1 MLVPKVNSHNVY
13 IDPLV
18 EYTKSAINDLPNEAP
33 ADLLFTQFFLPNQFD
48 SLINRILSSFTS
60 MQSTRT
66 LEEAKD
72 DGVIDRNIQLTLDT
86 LFKRNNVF
94 YINDRPYTIV
104 GNKWNKGDWELD
116 TKPVEKLIT
125 PFAPLKGD
133 ELESA
138 EKELNDL
145 GSGVRMGNSAA
156 AGIKDANI
164 NVAKTSETE
173 KYPETIEEEE
183 QEEVK
188 RQFVK
193 PDEKK
198 LLAEITKTLDY
209 LLGEGLTKND
219 PISFEQMSGKMNPSE
234 LLTFLFLIDKTQ
246 LLKFIESSPDNK
258 SGLDVYNKYNESKL
272 AVLDA
277 NELFFNLI
285 MIDFGVIKKT
295 FDDLLDLFDANIE
308 GLNANERHRNS
319 ATPAPKTI
327 DIGVVKN
334 QVKNINEN
342 KNNYMKSLYN
352 LSNALLA
359 IFDKQQQYFVSVVAL
374 LDFIETNYR
383 QIIGYTRVQEP
394 TLALACIDI
403 DRQIFSSLTAT
414 NRQNRNM
421 IRRNGKQTTQSTQV
435 FPTSVIYSDAYSQ
448 NIESYKQKHKE
459 WFNTIFLNQYIN
471 GKSAPNI
478 NVSFE
483 IEKYKKNP
491 DLVNVEHSQYNLYM
505 LVIMLYAFMNQGDLW
520 RVYFGPISDFI
531 SKIQTLSQTKIQE
544 SKQKMTSYDALV
556 QKMNG
561 KGVLSEDEMLKN
573 ITERQTKEKEEKV
586 KSKGKK
592 QSMFSLKGFGAS
604 LSMSI
609 SEQEKKYIEL
619 TESEI
624 DACET
629 IYLYTYLLEL
639 LCLRQHC
646 LYISDE
652 NINQIYIEI
661 SENSDKYYQYIK
673 SCLDIS
679 DKLKTP
685 LDLQKSIMWDVKA
698 ISSKDTIESRIK
710 SNIKLKALYLS
721 KKYAIGFSIDDLDKY
736 CDKIGQL
743 IAPIINERGLNE
755 QCDRLLV
762 GKGFLEI
769 PKYVPR
775 VQNWILNELKKYDE
789 QNTTEFNFRVS
800 QITRLNRKIGYK
812 FPDNSQDWIVLRND
826 TDLKGIDTRF
836 NDIYTIIKMLNAPTI
851 DANVKKEVVDKIFQ
865 QFKICLI
872 IFDITSET
880 DNDEIK
886 EGDFVSIKKQTA
898 TNELDKELDKG
909 LDKGTKVET
918 DNSTYK
924 VTKVDNENV
933 ELISLGGSDT
943 LTKAKTELFKY
954 KLDMS
959 VQCDNINSKTND
971 ESKFMFFVKAKVD
984 NESPESEVL
993 IPSLNSA
1000 SQPTSLQSS
1009 TKYELVF
1016 NHISNKLIYNSTE
1029 IPDDIIMFV
1038 YESCYKGTDKGT
1050 DKGTGKGT
1058 EKVDNILIK
1067 RAQDIITKN
1076 KENVA
1081 ARDKTDNLILL
1092 EEDEDVLEEEEEE
1105 KVWFDA
1111 NIELIDKILD
1121 EISGDNF
1128 KNAYNNKTLYQLL
1141 TESQSKDK
1149 EDEEEASVSAF
1160 LDGLEKHYIEMSI
1173 RAINDKF
1180 ENEEGH
1186 ESAYKTKKES
1196 EIKLERDKITGY
1208 NIKDKLNTKLTLET
1222 YLDVIT
1228 KLKELLQDYKTKL
1241 EGLVKVNNKKIDELK
1256 EQIQII
1262 KELLQEEGVSY
1273 EEYNVQKT
1281 KEKKVSEMTRFELD
1295 KEKETDTIILRKIED
1310 IIKGLTDD
1318 TQRQKYTSYKQTYDN
1333 KIQEI
1338 DKARS
1343 NIVSSKK
1350 EKSSEDNEIKTNSAP
1365 ITTGGKPSDD
1375 YYSYGNLN
1383 ATNTYDQQP
1392 MPYGQQPM
1400 PYGPPYGQQPMP
1412 YGQQPMPY
1420 GSPYG
1425 SPYGMPYNTQG
1436 QLIDMTKY
1444 SHSNRALELTSKLA
1458 YYVSVEL
1465 ELYPGKTASTI
1476 QMASVKCN
1484 STFERI
1490 REAFA
1495 DLMGYQY
1502 RPAVLVESYSYQNM
1516 KPDETKNKN
1525 KKEEEKEPSPQFQEK
1540 RGGSLKN
1547 RKKYK
1552 GKNKRKNVSCKI
1564 YK

>member
-1 MLVPKVNSHNVY
+1 
-13 IDPLV
+13 
-18 EYTKSAINDLPNEAP
+18 
-33 ADLLFTQFFLPNQFD
+33 
-48 SLINRILSSFTS
+48 
-60 MQSTRT
+60 
-66 LEEAKD
+66 
-72 DGVIDRNIQLTLDT
+72 
-86 LFKRNNVF
+86 
-94 YINDRPYTIV
+94 
-104 GNKWNKGDWELD
+104 
-116 TKPVEKLIT
+116 
-125 PFAPLKGD
+125 
-133 ELESA
+133 
-138 EKELNDL
+138 
-145 GSGVRMGNSAA
+145 
-156 AGIKDANI
+156 
-164 NVAKTSETE
+164 
-173 KYPETIEEEE
+173 
-183 QEEVK
+183 
-188 RQFVK
+188 
-193 PDEKK
+193 
-198 LLAEITKTLDY
+198 
-209 LLGEGLTKND
+209 
-219 PISFEQMSGKMNPSE
+219 
-234 LLTFLFLIDKTQ
+234 
-246 LLKFIESSPDNK
+246 
-258 SGLDVYNKYNESKL
+258 
-272 AVLDA
+272 
-277 NELFFNLI
+277 
-285 MIDFGVIKKT
+285 
-295 FDDLLDLFDANIE
+295 
-308 GLNANERHRNS
+308 
-319 ATPAPKTI
+319 
-327 DIGVVKN
+327 
-334 QVKNINEN
+334 
-342 KNNYMKSLYN
+342 
-352 LSNALLA
+352 
-359 IFDKQQQYFVSVVAL
+359 
-374 LDFIETNYR
+374 
-383 QIIGYTRVQEP
+383 
-394 TLALACIDI
+394 
-403 DRQIFSSLTAT
+403 
-414 NRQNRNM
+414 
-421 IRRNGKQTTQSTQV
+421 
-435 FPTSVIYSDAYSQ
+435 
-448 NIESYKQKHKE
+448 
-459 WFNTIFLNQYIN
+459 
-471 GKSAPNI
+471 
-478 NVSFE
+478 
-483 IEKYKKNP
+483 
-491 DLVNVEHSQYNLYM
+491 
-505 LVIMLYAFMNQGDLW
+505 
-520 RVYFGPISDFI
+520 
-531 SKIQTLSQTKIQE
+531 
-544 SKQKMTSYDALV
+544 
-556 QKMNG
+556 
-561 KGVLSEDEMLKN
+561 
-573 ITERQTKEKEEKV
+573 
-586 KSKGKK
+586 
-592 QSMFSLKGFGAS
+592 
-604 LSMSI
+604 
-609 SEQEKKYIEL
+609 
-619 TESEI
+619 
-624 DACET
+624 
-629 IYLYTYLLEL
+629 
-639 LCLRQHC
+639 
-646 LYISDE
+646 
-652 NINQIYIEI
+652 
-661 SENSDKYYQYIK
+661 
-673 SCLDIS
+673 
-679 DKLKTP
+679 
-685 LDLQKSIMWDVKA
+685 
-698 ISSKDTIESRIK
+698 
-710 SNIKLKALYLS
+710 
-721 KKYAIGFSIDDLDKY
+721 
-736 CDKIGQL
+736 
-743 IAPIINERGLNE
+743 
-755 QCDRLLV
+755 
-762 GKGFLEI
+762 
-769 PKYVPR
+769 
-775 VQNWILNELKKYDE
+775 
-789 QNTTEFNFRVS
+789 
-800 QITRLNRKIGYK
+800 
-812 FPDNSQDWIVLRND
+812 
-826 TDLKGIDTRF
+826 
-836 NDIYTIIKMLNAPTI
+836 
-851 DANVKKEVVDKIFQ
+851 
-865 QFKICLI
+865 
-872 IFDITSET
+872 
-880 DNDEIK
+880 
-886 EGDFVSIKKQTA
+886 
-898 TNELDKELDKG
+898 
-909 LDKGTKVET
+909 
-918 DNSTYK
+918 
-924 VTKVDNENV
+924 
-933 ELISLGGSDT
+933 
-943 LTKAKTELFKY
+943 
-954 KLDMS
+954 
-959 VQCDNINSKTND
+959 
-971 ESKFMFFVKAKVD
+971 
-984 NESPESEVL
+984 
-993 IPSLNSA
+993 
-1000 SQPTSLQSS
+1000 
-1009 TKYELVF
+1009 
-1016 NHISNKLIYNSTE
+1016 
-1029 IPDDIIMFV
+1029 MFV

>member
-1 MLVPKVNSHNVY
+1 MATAVINNTNQNPIKDLEPIEPNNSNVNELPVVSNVKEPPKTNTNTNINASGNNSNKKKIPNTLIIYVKTRIANYYKINFDPSMLVPKVNSHNVY

-183 QEEVK
+183 QEEAK

-698 ISSKDTIESRIK
+698 ISSKDTI
-710 SNIKLKALYLS
+710 
-721 KKYAIGFSIDDLDKY
+721 
-736 CDKIGQL
+736 
-743 IAPIINERGLNE
+743 
-755 QCDRLLV
+755 
-762 GKGFLEI
+762 
-769 PKYVPR
+769 
-775 VQNWILNELKKYDE
+775 
-789 QNTTEFNFRVS
+789 
-800 QITRLNRKIGYK
+800 
-812 FPDNSQDWIVLRND
+812 
-826 TDLKGIDTRF
+826 
-836 NDIYTIIKMLNAPTI
+836 
-851 DANVKKEVVDKIFQ
+851 
-865 QFKICLI
+865 
-872 IFDITSET
+872 
-880 DNDEIK
+880 
-886 EGDFVSIKKQTA
+886 
-898 TNELDKELDKG
+898 
-909 LDKGTKVET
+909 
-918 DNSTYK
+918 
-924 VTKVDNENV
+924 
-933 ELISLGGSDT
+933 
-943 LTKAKTELFKY
+943 
-954 KLDMS
+954 
-959 VQCDNINSKTND
+959 
-971 ESKFMFFVKAKVD
+971 
-984 NESPESEVL
+984 
-993 IPSLNSA
+993 
-1000 SQPTSLQSS
+1000 
-1009 TKYELVF
+1009 
-1016 NHISNKLIYNSTE
+1016 
-1029 IPDDIIMFV
+1029 
-1038 YESCYKGTDKGT
+1038 
-1050 DKGTGKGT
+1050 
-1058 EKVDNILIK
+1058 
-1067 RAQDIITKN
+1067 
-1076 KENVA
+1076 
-1081 ARDKTDNLILL
+1081 
-1092 EEDEDVLEEEEEE
+1092 
-1105 KVWFDA
+1105 
-1111 NIELIDKILD
+1111 
-1121 EISGDNF
+1121 
-1128 KNAYNNKTLYQLL
+1128 
-1141 TESQSKDK
+1141 
-1149 EDEEEASVSAF
+1149 
-1160 LDGLEKHYIEMSI
+1160 
-1173 RAINDKF
+1173 
-1180 ENEEGH
+1180 
-1186 ESAYKTKKES
+1186 
-1196 EIKLERDKITGY
+1196 
-1208 NIKDKLNTKLTLET
+1208 
-1222 YLDVIT
+1222 
-1228 KLKELLQDYKTKL
+1228 
-1241 EGLVKVNNKKIDELK
+1241 
-1256 EQIQII
+1256 
-1262 KELLQEEGVSY
+1262 
-1273 EEYNVQKT
+1273 
-1281 KEKKVSEMTRFELD
+1281 
-1295 KEKETDTIILRKIED
+1295 
-1310 IIKGLTDD
+1310 
-1318 TQRQKYTSYKQTYDN
+1318 
-1333 KIQEI
+1333 
-1338 DKARS
+1338 
-1343 NIVSSKK
+1343 
-1350 EKSSEDNEIKTNSAP
+1350 
-1365 ITTGGKPSDD
+1365 
-1375 YYSYGNLN
+1375 
-1383 ATNTYDQQP
+1383 
-1392 MPYGQQPM
+1392 
-1400 PYGPPYGQQPMP
+1400 
-1412 YGQQPMPY
+1412 
-1420 GSPYG
+1420 
-1425 SPYGMPYNTQG
+1425 
-1436 QLIDMTKY
+1436 
-1444 SHSNRALELTSKLA
+1444 
-1458 YYVSVEL
+1458 
-1465 ELYPGKTASTI
+1465 
-1476 QMASVKCN
+1476 
-1484 STFERI
+1484 
-1490 REAFA
+1490 
-1495 DLMGYQY
+1495 
-1502 RPAVLVESYSYQNM
+1502 
-1516 KPDETKNKN
+1516 
-1525 KKEEEKEPSPQFQEK
+1525 
-1540 RGGSLKN
+1540 
-1547 RKKYK
+1547 
-1552 GKNKRKNVSCKI
+1552 
-1564 YK
+1564 